1 MELRA
6 IVWKCRRSKVTR
18 HVSSQVFTENLAHV
32 YEPSETREIDQ
43 QKSEDKIREDV
54 KTVRDLE
61 N

>member
-6 IVWKCRRSKVTR
+6 MVWKCRSSTVTR
-18 HVSSQVFTENLAHV
+18 HVSSQVFTENHAHT
-32 YEPSETREIDQ
+32 YKPSETREIDQ
-43 QKSEDKIREDV
+43 QKSEAKIREDI

>member
-1 MELRA
+1 MEWRDM
-6 IVWKCRRSKVTR
+6 VWKYRRSKVTR
-18 HVSSQVFTENLAHV
+18 YVLSQVFAENHAHV

-43 QKSEDKIREDV
+43 QKSEAKIRKDV